1 MPALVI
7 WIDQREA
14 KVLKLS
20 PSGVESLP
28 LKAHG
33 PKHHAEP
40 HGKKPTFADEK
51 KFYHEVAKTLGHD
64 DSSEWLITGPGL
76 AREHFKA
83 HLDSHHPAL
92 AKRVVGV
99 TKSDH
104 PSPAELLKDA
114 RKFFRHYDLY
124 QA

>member
-7 WIDQREA
+7 WIDSKEA
-14 KVLKLS
+14 KVLKLTAGGIQTIPIQS
-20 PSGVESLP
+20 
-28 LKAHG
+28 HG
-33 PKHHAEP
+33 PKHHAQA
-40 HGKKPTFADEK
+40 HGKHGTHAEEN
-51 KFYHEVAKTLGHD
+51 KFYHEVAETLGHD

-83 HLDSHHPAL
+83 HLESHHPGL

-114 RKFFRHYDLY
+114 KKFFRHFELY